1 MHKHDISSWTHDHV
15 FGQDKV
21 RPGERRTLIIV
32 LVTAVFMVV
41 EIVAGLY
48 YGSMALLADGLHM
61 ASHAAALGISVAAY
75 VYARRYASDRRFS
88 FGTGKVNSLAAF
100 ASAILLGGFA
110 VVMVVESIERLFN
123 PVAISFDQA
132 ILVAVLGLAVNGASA
147 WLLASTPH
155 HHHGHDHG
163 HGHGHHHHHN
173 HHHHGHDHHYDH
185 EEGEKVSEVH
195 RDHNLRAAYLH
206 VLADALTSLLAI
218 LALLAGKYAGAA
230 WLDPIMGILGAVLV
244 AHWSIGLLRMS
255 AKVLLDWQVEESKI
269 EKLHSALLADD
280 NDRIADMHVWSIGQS
295 QYAAEVVIIS
305 DTPRSPQHYK
315 ALIPDDMD
323 IVHVSLEVHR
333 CGELKQ
339 AA

>member
-1 MHKHDISSWTHDHV
+1 MHTHDMSSWTHDHV
-15 FGQDKV
+15 FGQDKA

-75 VYARRYASDRRFS
+75 VYARRHASDRRFS

-110 VVMVVESIERLFN
+110 VVMAVESIERLFN

-163 HGHGHHHHHN
+163 YGYDHHHDHHHHH
-173 HHHHGHDHHYDH
+173 H
-185 EEGEKVSEVH
+185 EEGETASELH
-195 RDHNLRAAYLH
+195 KDHNLRAAYLH

-218 LALLAGKYAGAA
+218 IALLAGKFAGAA
-230 WLDPIMGILGAVLV
+230 WLDPIMGIVGAVLV
-244 AHWSIGLLRMS
+244 AHWSLGLLRMS
-255 AKVLLDWQVEESKI
+255 AKVLLDWQAEEPKV
-269 EKLHSALLADD
+269 EKLRRALLADD
-280 NDRIADMHVWSIGQS
+280 TDRIADIHVWSIGQS
-295 QYAAEVVIIS
+295 QYAAEVVIVS
-305 DTPRSPQHYK
+305 DTPRSPGHYK
-315 ALIPDDMD
+315 SLIPEDLG

-333 CGELKQ
+333 CGVLQQ

>member
-1 MHKHDISSWTHDHV
+1 MHKHDMSSWTHDHV
-15 FGQDKV
+15 FGQDKA

-75 VYARRYASDRRFS
+75 VYARRHASDRRFS

-110 VVMVVESIERLFN
+110 VVMAVESVERLFN

-163 HGHGHHHHHN
+163 HGHGHG
-173 HHHHGHDHHYDH
+173 HGHDHHHHRHHD
-185 EEGEKVSEVH
+185 EDEKSSELH
-195 RDHNLRAAYLH
+195 KDHNLRAAYLH

-218 LALLAGKYAGAA
+218 VALLAGKYAGAA
-230 WLDPIMGILGAVLV
+230 WLDPIMGIVGAVLV
-244 AHWSIGLLRMS
+244 AHWSLGLLRMS
-255 AKVLLDWQVEESKI
+255 AKVLLDWQAEEPKV
-269 EKLHSALLADD
+269 EKLRKSLLADD
-280 NDRIADMHVWSIGQS
+280 SDRIADIHVWSIGQS
-295 QYAAEVVIIS
+295 QYAAEVVIVS
-305 DTPRSPQHYK
+305 DNPQSPSHYK
-315 ALIPDDMD
+315 TLIPDNLG

-333 CGELKQ
+333 CGALRQ

>member
-1 MHKHDISSWTHDHV
+1 MHKHDMSSWTHDHV
-15 FGQDKV
+15 FGQDKA
-21 RPGERRTLIIV
+21 RPGERRTLVIV
-32 LVTAVFMVV
+32 LVTGVFMIV

-75 VYARRYASDRRFS
+75 VYARRHASDRRFS

-110 VVMVVESIERLFN
+110 VVMAVESVERLFN

-155 HHHGHDHG
+155 HHG
-163 HGHGHHHHHN
+163 
-173 HHHHGHDHHYDH
+173 HGHDHHHDHHQHGHDHHHHH
-185 EEGEKVSEVH
+185 EEDEKSSELH
-195 RDHNLRAAYLH
+195 KDHNLRAAYLH

-218 LALLAGKYAGAA
+218 IALLAGKYAGAA
-230 WLDPIMGILGAVLV
+230 WLDPIMGIVGAVLV
-244 AHWSIGLLRMS
+244 AHWSLGLLRMS
-255 AKVLLDWQVEESKI
+255 ARVLLDWQAEEPKI
-269 EKLHSALLADD
+269 EKLRNALLADD
-280 NDRIADMHVWSIGQS
+280 SDRIADIHVWSIGQS
-295 QYAAEVVIIS
+295 QYAAEVVIVS
-305 DTPRSPQHYK
+305 DTPRSPRQYK
-315 ALIPDDMD
+315 ALIPNGLG

-333 CGELKQ
+333 CGALQQ

>member
-1 MHKHDISSWTHDHV
+1 MHKHDMSSWTHDHV
-15 FGQDKV
+15 FGQDKA

-32 LVTAVFMVV
+32 LVSAVFMVV

-75 VYARRYASDRRFS
+75 VYARRHASDRRFS

-110 VVMVVESIERLFN
+110 VVMAVESIERLFN

-155 HHHGHDHG
+155 HRHGHDHG
-163 HGHGHHHHHN
+163 
-173 HHHHGHDHHYDH
+173 HHHHGHDHPHHH
-185 EEGEKVSEVH
+185 EGGETTSELH
-195 RDHNLRAAYLH
+195 KDHNLRAAYLH

-218 LALLAGKYAGAA
+218 IALLAGKYAGAA
-230 WLDPIMGILGAVLV
+230 WLDPIMGIIGAVLV
-244 AHWSIGLLRMS
+244 AHWSLGLLRMS
-255 AKVLLDWQVEESKI
+255 AKVLLDWQVEEPKV
-269 EKLHSALLADD
+269 EKLRSALLADES
-280 NDRIADMHVWSIGQS
+280 DRIADIHLWSIGQS
-295 QYAAEVVIIS
+295 QYAAEVVIVS
-305 DTPRSPQHYK
+305 DTPRSPAHYK
-315 ALIPDDMD
+315 GLIPDDLG

-333 CGELKQ
+333 CGTLQE